1 MVGRTRTRAV
11 VDEPQVDA
19 EAELARMEEAAV
31 VPRAPVHQARVVDR
45 REPDH
50 VGDHDAPR
58 IRTRRRKAA
67 VNEDMFYI
75 PMDEIP
81 EGLNYEWKRWE
92 NVGAQDPFYIAGM
105 REQGWEP
112 VNPKRHPNWVPPGY
126 NEPHIIKGGQILME
140 RPMALTIEARKE
152 LRQLSKKQVIEAEQ
166 RLGMTPKGELTRQY
180 PGVEP
185 RVTKEVMRMV
195 VED

>member
-1 MVGRTRTRAV
+1 MAPRISPDREPAHQARIVDRREEDHAGDHTPPRTRTRRSHA
-11 VDEPQVDA
+11 
-19 EAELARMEEAAV
+19 
-31 VPRAPVHQARVVDR
+31 
-45 REPDH
+45 
-50 VGDHDAPR
+50 
-58 IRTRRRKAA
+58 T
-67 VNEDMFYI
+67 VNEDQFFI
-75 PMDEIP
+75 PLDEIP

-92 NVGAQDPFYIAGM
+92 NVGQQDPFYIARM

-140 RPMALTIEARKE
+140 RPMELTNEARRE
-152 LRQLSKKQVIEAEQ
+152 LRQLSKQQVKEAEQ
-166 RLGMTPKGELTRQY
+166 RLGMTPKGELSRNE

-185 RVTKEVMRMV
+185 RISKEYMRPMI